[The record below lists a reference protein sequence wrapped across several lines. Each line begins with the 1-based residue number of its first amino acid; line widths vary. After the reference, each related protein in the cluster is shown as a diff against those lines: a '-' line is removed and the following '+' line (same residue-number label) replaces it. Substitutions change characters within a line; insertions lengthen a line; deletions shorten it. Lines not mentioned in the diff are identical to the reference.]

1 MYHYFLEL
9 EKELLQTTCI
19 MILEVYMNWV
29 PLFPP
34 IITIPDQTSFFLSQ
48 KKKESV
54 KTLQT
59 HQQHLHKY
67 IITFITTF
75 FLIKVLLYTFI
86 FFFLFAKGEYS
97 LFCMY
102 TYRIL
107 TLPLFLTPHLR
118 LAFTNRIIQKWT
130 NCPTKVSLFTFYN
143 LFV

>member
-1 MYHYFLEL
+1 MYNDIGGVYEL
-9 EKELLQTTCI
+9 GAA
-19 MILEVYMNWV
+19 V
-29 PLFPP
+29 P
-34 IITIPDQTSFFLSQ
+34 TDNNNTRPDFIFFKS